1 MQEMLQNVV
10 FRVKIFAMN
19 NKLQLTDSQIIDLL
33 GGCTKVAKLCKVSVP
48 AVSMWRKKGIPA
60 SQFVFLGATLER
72 ESNGLITRKD
82 ILPDSWHIVY
92 PELLKAQV
100 LVE

>member
-1 MQEMLQNVV
+1 
-10 FRVKIFAMN
+10 MN

-33 GGCTKVAKLCKVSVP
+33 GGCTKVAKLCRVSVP

-60 SQFVFLGATLER
+60 SQFVFLGATLEAQ
-72 ESNGLITRKD
+72 SNGLISRKD
-82 ILPDSWHIVY
+82 ILPDTWHIVF

>member
-1 MQEMLQNVV
+1 MLYYDDLG
-10 FRVKIFAMN
+10 VKIFDMN
-19 NKLQLTDSQIIDLL
+19 NKLQLSDSQIIDLL

-48 AVSMWRKKGIPA
+48 AVSMWRKKGIPQ
-60 SQFVFLGATLER
+60 SQFVFLGATLESQ
-72 ESNGLITRKD
+72 SNGLITRKD
-82 ILPDSWHIVY
+82 ILPDTWHIVF